1 MMPSKI
7 EAPMWE
13 SNEQMR
19 EYDVK
24 QWGKNGKAMEH
35 LSRTL
40 GKLIKTRGVNG
51 WKLMGEGKM
60 MVKLRLRC
68 GTIIA

>member
-7 EAPMWE
+7 EAPMWDQE
-13 SNEQMR
+13 KMS

-40 GKLIKTRGVNG
+40 GKLIKTRGETVERIG
-51 WKLMGEGKM
+51 RG
-60 MVKLRLRC
+60 
-68 GTIIA
+68 